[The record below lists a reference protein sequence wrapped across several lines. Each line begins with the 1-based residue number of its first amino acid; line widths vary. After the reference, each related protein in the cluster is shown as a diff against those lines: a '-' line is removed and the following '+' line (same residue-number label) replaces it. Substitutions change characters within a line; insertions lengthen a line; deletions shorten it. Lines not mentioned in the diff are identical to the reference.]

1 MEAFLIILGIL
12 VGAAV
17 TFVLTRGQ
25 LAEVRRAADDK
36 VRLVTGNREQLSE
49 QMKAISSDAMRLMH
63 EQAEASRRAD
73 REASSNELTQ
83 RTEQIKLTLDPLAKA
98 VHKVETNIAALERDR
113 RQTQGTI
120 GQMFKTM
127 STETERLR
135 SETGKLVSALK
146 RPNVRGSWGEMQLRN
161 CIQSANMTEHVDFL
175 TQQTIQGDEGA
186 RLRPDVIVRLPA
198 DKTVIVDAKVPMD
211 AYLAALE
218 LSDSDAQGPELDR
231 HARQVRTHM
240 DTLASKRY
248 QAQFDSS
255 PEFVVMFIPNEAIY
269 CAALERDPSL
279 LEYGASKG
287 VLIATP
293 TTLIAL
299 LQAVYYGWRQERIA
313 ESAREIAAAG
323 RELHKR
329 VGTFVEPLAKLGRQL
344 GSSVN
349 AYNEAVGSFE
359 ARVLPQLRRIEEAGA
374 GSDKHL
380 ESPAPLDTPARM
392 VTAVGLVGPPEHA
405 GDDADGV
412 AEAA

>member
-36 VRLVTGNREQLSE
+36 VRLVTGNREQLTE
-49 QMKAISSDAMRLMH
+49 QMKAISSDALRLMH
-63 EQAEASRRAD
+63 DQAEASRRAD
-73 REASSNELTQ
+73 REASSSELAK
-83 RTEQIKLTLDPLAKA
+83 RTEEIRRSLDPLAQA
-98 VHKVETNIAALERDR
+98 VQKVETNIALLDRDR
-113 RQTQGTI
+113 RQTQGVI
-120 GQMFKTM
+120 GQMFQTM
-127 STETERLR
+127 STETTRLR
-135 SETGKLVSALK
+135 SETGRLVSALK

-161 CIQSANMTEHVDFL
+161 CIQAANMTEHVDFL
-175 TQQTIQGDEGA
+175 TQPTVEGDEG
-186 RLRPDVIVRLPA
+186 RLRPDVLVRLPA

-218 LSDSDAQGPELDR
+218 LADSEAQGPELDR
-231 HARQVRTHM
+231 HARQVRNHM

-255 PEFVVMFIPNEAIY
+255 PEFVVMFIPNEAVY
-269 CAALERDPSL
+269 CAALERDPTL

-359 ARVLPQLRRIEEAGA
+359 ARILPQLRRIEEAGA
-374 GSDKHL
+374 GSDKRL

-392 VTAVGLVGPPEHA
+392 VTAVGLVGPPA
-405 GDDADGV
+405 DPDGDADGV